1 MKKLSPS
8 RLSCLLPVFALMFL
22 LSGQALAVCLPHMM
36 TEMPEGQALA
46 CCTQDCRM
54 EDATPKEAQQACNQS
69 RVATTSHHQTA
80 VGASL
85 PLVKFFGKDLPEIGP
100 CPIPDTV
107 ATPQPALSAE
117 KPSSHA
123 PPYRTVKLYLLVQS
137 LLL

>member
-1 MKKLSPS
+1 MKTLSPS
-8 RLSCLLPVFALMFL
+8 RLNCLLTVFALTFL
-22 LSGQALAVCLPHMM
+22 LSGQALAVCLPPMM
-36 TEMPEGQALA
+36 TEMPEGQAMA

-54 EDATPKEAQQACNQS
+54 EDTTPKEAKQACNQS
-69 RVATTSHHQTA
+69 RVATISYHQTA

-85 PLVKFFGKDLPEIGP
+85 SLVKIFGKDLPQIGP

-107 ATPQPALSAE
+107 APPPPGLSAE
-117 KPSSHA
+117 KPFGHA